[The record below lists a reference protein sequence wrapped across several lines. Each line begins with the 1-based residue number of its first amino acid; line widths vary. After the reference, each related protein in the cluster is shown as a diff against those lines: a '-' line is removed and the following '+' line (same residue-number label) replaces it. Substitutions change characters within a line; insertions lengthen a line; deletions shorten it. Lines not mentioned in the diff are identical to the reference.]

1 MANDRR
7 KFLGKL
13 ALGAGSL
20 AALPLIGANSRK
32 DEEEMEEVS
41 SVEILKQMSDVHSDD
56 EEDSGE
62 I

>member
-1 MANDRR
+1 MVTTADCSQTNDRMMENGHCR
-7 KFLGKL
+7 Q
-13 ALGAGSL
+13 
-20 AALPLIGANSRK
+20 IR